1 MQLPADL
8 FSFFT
13 DLQQNNNRDWFTA
26 HKPTF
31 KTLETQV
38 KSFGELLKDRLNQHD
53 HIDRFKLFR
62 IYRDVR
68 FSKDKT
74 PYKTHFGLTWHR
86 TKPLYRGGYYLHL
99 SPNNNFLACGF
110 WDPNPADLKRIR
122 QEIDIDGE
130 EYRAIL
136 NNKTFCRVWGELQG
150 EAVKTAPK
158 GYAKDHPQIDL
169 LRFKQHI
176 FTIKYTDDEVYQ
188 ADFLDRADSAL
199 KAVRPF
205 VDYMSEVLTT
215 NSDGE
220 SLM

>member
-1 MQLPADL
+1 MQLPKNL

-13 DLQQNNNRDWFTA
+13 DLQHNNNRDWFME
-26 HKPTF
+26 HKPMF
-31 KTLETQV
+31 KALEAQV
-38 KSFGELLKDRLNQHD
+38 MSFGEQLKDQLNQHD

-99 SPNNNFLACGF
+99 SPGNNFLACGF

-122 QEIDIDGE
+122 QEIDMDWE
-130 EYRAIL
+130 DYRSVL
-136 NNKTFCRVWGELQG
+136 NNKTFKRVWGELQG

-176 FTIKYTDDEVYQ
+176 FTIKYTDDEVCQ

-199 KAVRPF
+199 QAVRPF

-215 NSDGE
+215 NADGE
-220 SLM
+220 SLV

>member
-1 MQLPADL
+1 MQLPKDL
-8 FSFFT
+8 FSFFS
-13 DLQQNNNRDWFTA
+13 DLQQNNNRDWFIE

-38 KSFGELLKDRLNQHD
+38 KAFGEQLKDQLNQHD
-53 HIDRFKLFR
+53 SIDRFKLFR

-136 NNKTFCRVWGELQG
+136 NDKSFRSVWGELEG

-158 GYAKDHPQIDL
+158 GYAKDHPHIDL

-176 FTIKYTDDEVYQ
+176 FTIKYTDDEVCQ

-199 KAVRPF
+199 QAVRPF

-215 NSDGE
+215 NADGE
-220 SLM
+220 SLV

>member
-1 MQLPADL
+1 MQLPKDL
-8 FSFFT
+8 FSFFS
-13 DLQQNNNRDWFTA
+13 DLKQNNNRDWFIE

-38 KSFGELLKDRLNQHD
+38 KNFGEQLKDQLNQHD

-99 SPNNNFLACGF
+99 SPKNNFLACGF

-136 NNKTFCRVWGELQG
+136 NDKSFRSVWGELEG

-158 GYAKDHPQIDL
+158 GYAKDHPHIDL

-176 FTIKYTDDEVYQ
+176 FTINYSDKEICQ
-188 ADFLDRADSAL
+188 PDFLDRANKAL
-199 KAVRPF
+199 QAVRPF

-215 NSDGE
+215 NADGE
-220 SLM
+220 SLV

>member
-1 MQLPADL
+1 MQLPTDL

-86 TKPLYRGGYYLHL
+86 AKPLYRGGYYLHL

-220 SLM
+220 SLI

>member
-1 MQLPADL
+1 MQLPKDL
-8 FSFFT
+8 YSFFS
-13 DLQQNNNRDWFTA
+13 DLQQNNNRDWFME

-31 KTLETQV
+31 KALETQV
-38 KSFGELLKDRLNQHD
+38 KTFGEQLKDQLNTHD
-53 HIDRFKLFR
+53 SIDRFKVFR

-74 PYKTHFGLTWHR
+74 PFKTHFGLTWHR
-86 TKPLYRGGYYLHL
+86 TKPHYRGGYYLHL
-99 SPNNNFLACGF
+99 SPGNNFLACGF

-130 EYRAIL
+130 EYRSIL
-136 NNKTFCRVWGELQG
+136 NNKTFNSVWGELQG

-158 GYAKDHPQIDL
+158 GYAKDHPHIDL

-176 FTIKYTDDEVYQ
+176 FTINYTDKEICQ
-188 ADFLDRADSAL
+188 PDFINRADKAL
-199 KAVRPF
+199 EAVRPF

-215 NSDGE
+215 NADGE
-220 SLM
+220 SLI

>member
-1 MQLPADL
+1 MQLPKSL

-13 DLQQNNNRDWFTA
+13 DLQQNNNRDWFME

-31 KTLETQV
+31 KALEAQV
-38 KSFGELLKDRLNQHD
+38 KAFGEQLKDQLNQHD

-122 QEIDIDGE
+122 QEIDIEGE
-130 EYRAIL
+130 EYRSIL
-136 NNKTFCRVWGELQG
+136 NNKTFKSVWGELQG

-176 FTIKYTDDEVYQ
+176 FTINYSDKEICQ
-188 ADFLDRADSAL
+188 PDFLNRADSAL
-199 KAVRPF
+199 QAVRPF

-215 NSDGE
+215 NADGE
-220 SLM
+220 SLV

>member
-1 MQLPADL
+1 MQLPNDL
-8 FSFFT
+8 YSYLS
-13 DLQQNNNRDWFTA
+13 DLQQNNNRDWFTN
-26 HKPTF
+26 HKLRF
-31 KTLETQV
+31 KSIETQV
-38 KSFGELLKDRLNQHD
+38 KAFGEQLKDYLNHHD

-99 SPNNNFLACGF
+99 SPGNNFLACGF

-122 QEIDIDGE
+122 QEIDIDGG
-130 EYRAIL
+130 EYRSIL
-136 NNKTFCRVWGELQG
+136 HNKTFKSVWGEPQG

-158 GYAKDHPQIDL
+158 GYAKDHPDIDL
-169 LRFKQHI
+169 LRLKQHI
-176 FTIKYTDDEVYQ
+176 FTIKYDDDIVGQ
-188 ADFLDRADSAL
+188 PDFLDRADKAL
-199 KAVRPF
+199 QAVRPF

-215 NSDGE
+215 NADGE
-220 SLM
+220 SLV

>member
-1 MQLPADL
+1 VQLTADL
-8 FSFFT
+8 FSFFS

-38 KSFGELLKDRLNQHD
+38 KAFGEQLKDQLNQHD
-53 HIDRFKLFR
+53 SIDRFKLFR

-99 SPNNNFLACGF
+99 SPKNNFLACGF

-122 QEIDIDGE
+122 QEIDMDGE
-130 EYRAIL
+130 EYRSIL
-136 NNKTFCRVWGELQG
+136 NNKTFKSVWGELQG

-158 GYAKDHPQIDL
+158 GYAKDHPHIDL

-176 FTIKYTDDEVYQ
+176 FTINYSDKEICQ
-188 ADFLDRADSAL
+188 PDFVDRANKAL
-199 KAVRPF
+199 QAVRPF

-215 NSDGE
+215 NADGE
-220 SLM
+220 RLV

>member
-1 MQLPADL
+1 MQLPKDL
-8 FSFFT
+8 FSFFS
-13 DLQQNNNRDWFTA
+13 DLQQNNNRDWFTE

-31 KTLETQV
+31 KALETQV
-38 KSFGELLKDRLNQHD
+38 KTFGEQLKNQLNQHD

-68 FSKDKT
+68 FSKDKI

-99 SPNNNFLACGF
+99 SPKNNFLACGF

-130 EYRAIL
+130 EYRSIL
-136 NNKTFCRVWGELQG
+136 NNKTFKSVWGELQG
-150 EAVKTAPK
+150 DAVKTAPK
-158 GYAKDHPQIDL
+158 GYAKDHPHIDL

-176 FTIKYTDDEVYQ
+176 FTINYSDKEICQ
-188 ADFLDRADSAL
+188 PDFLDRANKAL
-199 KAVRPF
+199 QAVRPF

-215 NSDGE
+215 NADGE
-220 SLM
+220 RLV

>member
-1 MQLPADL
+1 MQLPKSL

-13 DLQQNNNRDWFTA
+13 DLQQNNNRDWFIE

-31 KTLETQV
+31 KALEAQV
-38 KSFGELLKDRLNQHD
+38 KAFGEQLKDQLNQHD

-99 SPNNNFLACGF
+99 SPKNNFLACGF

-130 EYRAIL
+130 EYRSIL
-136 NNKTFCRVWGELQG
+136 NNKTFKSVWGELQG
-150 EAVKTAPK
+150 DAVKTAPK
-158 GYAKDHPQIDL
+158 GYAKDHPHIDL

-176 FTIKYTDDEVYQ
+176 FTINYSDKEICQ
-188 ADFLDRADSAL
+188 PDFLDRANKAL
-199 KAVRPF
+199 QAVRPF

-215 NSDGE
+215 NADGE
-220 SLM
+220 RLV

>member
-1 MQLPADL
+1 MQLPKNL
-8 FSFFT
+8 FSFFS
-13 DLQQNNNRDWFTA
+13 DLQQNNNRDWFIE
-26 HKPTF
+26 HKPRF
-31 KTLETQV
+31 KAIETEV
-38 KSFGELLKDRLNQHD
+38 KDFGEQLKDKLNQHD
-53 HIDRFKLFR
+53 SIDRFKLFR
-62 IYRDVR
+62 VYRDVR

-99 SPNNNFLACGF
+99 SPGNNFLACGF

-122 QEIDIDGE
+122 QEIDMDGE

-136 NNKTFCRVWGELQG
+136 NDKAFKNVWGELQG

-176 FTIKYTDDEVYQ
+176 FTIKYTDDEVCQ
-188 ADFLDRADSAL
+188 TDFLDRTNSAL
-199 KAVRPF
+199 QAVRPF
-205 VDYMSEVLTT
+205 VDYMSELLTT
-215 NSDGE
+215 NADGE
-220 SLM
+220 SLV

>member
-1 MQLPADL
+1 MQLPKD
-8 FSFFT
+8 FISFFT
-13 DLQQNNNRDWFTA
+13 ELQQNNNRDWFTEY
-26 HKPTF
+26 KPTF
-31 KTLETQV
+31 KTLEIQV
-38 KSFGELLKDRLNQHD
+38 KAFGEQLKDQLNQHD

-86 TKPLYRGGYYLHL
+86 TKPIYRGGYYLHL
-99 SPNNNFLACGF
+99 SPGNNFLASGF

-130 EYRAIL
+130 EYRSIL
-136 NNKTFCRVWGELQG
+136 NNKTFKSVWGELQG
-150 EAVKTAPK
+150 EAVKNAPK
-158 GYAKDHPQIDL
+158 GYAKDHPNIDL

-176 FTIKYTDDEVYQ
+176 FMINYSDKEICQ
-188 ADFLDRADSAL
+188 PDFLDRANKAL
-199 KAVRPF
+199 QAVRPF

-215 NSDGE
+215 NADGE
-220 SLM
+220 SLV

>member
-1 MQLPADL
+1 MQMPTDL

-122 QEIDIDGE
+122 KEIDIDGK

-220 SLM
+220 SLV

>member
-1 MQLPADL
+1 MQLPKDL
-8 FSFFT
+8 FSFFS
-13 DLQQNNNRDWFTA
+13 DLQQNNNRDWFIE
-26 HKPTF
+26 HKHTF

-38 KSFGELLKDRLNQHD
+38 KAFGEQLKDQLNQHD
-53 HIDRFKLFR
+53 SIDRFKLFR

-136 NNKTFCRVWGELQG
+136 NDKSFRSVWGELEG

-158 GYAKDHPQIDL
+158 GYAKDHPHIDL

-176 FTIKYTDDEVYQ
+176 FTIKYTDYEVCQ
-188 ADFLDRADSAL
+188 ADFLGRADSAL
-199 KAVRPF
+199 QAVRPF

-215 NSDGE
+215 NADGE
-220 SLM
+220 SLV

>member
-1 MQLPADL
+1 MQLPTDL

-122 QEIDIDGE
+122 QEIDIDGK

-150 EAVKTAPK
+150 KVVKTAPK

-220 SLM
+220 SLV

>member
-1 MQLPADL
+1 MQLTADL
-8 FSFFT
+8 FSFFS

-38 KSFGELLKDRLNQHD
+38 KAFGEQLKDQLNQHD
-53 HIDRFKLFR
+53 SIDRFKLFR

-99 SPNNNFLACGF
+99 SPKNNFLACGF

-122 QEIDIDGE
+122 QEIDMDGE
-130 EYRAIL
+130 EYRSIL
-136 NNKTFCRVWGELQG
+136 NNKTFKSVWGELQG

-158 GYAKDHPQIDL
+158 GYAKDHPHIDL

-176 FTIKYTDDEVYQ
+176 FTINYSDKEICQ
-188 ADFLDRADSAL
+188 PDFVDRANKAL
-199 KAVRPF
+199 QAVRPF

-215 NSDGE
+215 NADGE
-220 SLM
+220 RLV

>member
-1 MQLPADL
+1 MQLPKSL
-8 FSFFT
+8 ISFFT
-13 DLQQNNNRDWFTA
+13 DLQQNNNRDWFME

-31 KTLETQV
+31 KALEAQV
-38 KSFGELLKDRLNQHD
+38 KAFGEQLKDQLNQHD

-99 SPNNNFLACGF
+99 SPKNNFLACGF

-122 QEIDIDGE
+122 QEIDMDGE
-130 EYRAIL
+130 EYLSIL
-136 NNKTFCRVWGELQG
+136 NNKTFKSVWGELQG
-150 EAVKTAPK
+150 EAVKIAPK
-158 GYAKDHPQIDL
+158 GYAKDHPHIDL

-176 FTIKYTDDEVYQ
+176 FMINYSDKEICQ
-188 ADFLDRADSAL
+188 PDFVDRANKAL
-199 KAVRPF
+199 QAVRPF

-215 NSDGE
+215 NADGE
-220 SLM
+220 RLV

>member
-1 MQLPADL
+1 MQLPKDL
-8 FSFFT
+8 FSFFS
-13 DLQQNNNRDWFTA
+13 DLKQNNNRDWFIE
-26 HKPTF
+26 HKPNF

-38 KSFGELLKDRLNQHD
+38 KNFGEQLKDQLNQHD

-99 SPNNNFLACGF
+99 SPKNNFLACGF

-136 NNKTFCRVWGELQG
+136 NDKSFRSVWGELEG

-158 GYAKDHPQIDL
+158 GYAKDHPHIDL

-176 FTIKYTDDEVYQ
+176 FTINYSDKEICQ
-188 ADFLDRADSAL
+188 PDFLDRANKAL
-199 KAVRPF
+199 QAVRPF
-205 VDYMSEVLTT
+205 VDYMSEMLTT
-215 NSDGE
+215 NADGE
-220 SLM
+220 SLV